1 VGPKTTHSWLL
12 TCALSLA
19 LAQPCVS
26 SSQVIDHI
34 SEQYEAFFKSLNM
47 QPTMV
52 PFIREKASTGDAR
65 AQPTLGLMYFVG
77 QLVDKDRALGLQWV
91 TKAANQGLAS
101 AQQTIGLMYSIATD
115 VPNNYGHAREWLQK
129 PSQQD
134 NPTALN
140 ALGVLHW
147 QGRGGEVDGAQA
159 IRYLKKA
166 ADGGFADAQSNLG
179 ILYHEGKVTPQDL
192 GEALKGLRLAAFQN
206 QPRAVYVLGV
216 MYRDGRSVP
225 KDEGE
230 AVRLFKRDAEELRY
244 PPAENTLGSLY
255 YLGRGVP
262 KDLVLAYMWESV
274 AIDAGY
280 EPARKALQTMSDGMT
295 AEQISEAIQ
304 RSHEWMNSPPTV
316 AGSPSVAAA
325 TIETNP

>member
-1 VGPKTTHSWLL
+1 MGPKTTHSWLL

-47 QPTMV
+47 QPT
-52 PFIREKASTGDAR
+52 I
-65 AQPTLGLMYFVG
+65 
-77 QLVDKDRALGLQWV
+77 
-91 TKAANQGLAS
+91 
-101 AQQTIGLMYSIATD
+101 
-115 VPNNYGHAREWLQK
+115 
-129 PSQQD
+129 
-134 NPTALN
+134 
-140 ALGVLHW
+140 
-147 QGRGGEVDGAQA
+147 
-159 IRYLKKA
+159 A